1 MPFHFGTLDNIDDL
15 EHEGDAVWRMDVETG
30 SEQHGLTMHVNHPE
44 EDEWRETDMEMT
56 GYFKLIDSEDQIITM
71 IARHGR
77 VEVTVGT
84 MAAKRYA
91 IMGC

>member
-1 MPFHFGTLDNIDDL
+1 MRETQYGEWMWKPALNNMESRCMSTIWRKTSGEGEKHENDWLLQDDRQRRPDNITL
-15 EHEGDAVWRMDVETG
+15 
-30 SEQHGLTMHVNHPE
+30 
-44 EDEWRETDMEMT
+44 
-56 GYFKLIDSEDQIITM
+56 

>member
-1 MPFHFGTLDNIDDL
+1 M
-15 EHEGDAVWRMDVETG
+15 ET
-30 SEQHGLTMHVNHPE
+30 
-44 EDEWRETDMEMT
+44 T
-56 GYFKLIDSEDQIITM
+56 GYFKLIDSEDQIIITL

>member
-1 MPFHFGTLDNIDDL
+1 MRETQYGEWMWKPALNNMESRCMSTIWRKTSGERERERDRHGNDWLLQADRQRRPDNITL
-15 EHEGDAVWRMDVETG
+15 
-30 SEQHGLTMHVNHPE
+30 
-44 EDEWRETDMEMT
+44 
-56 GYFKLIDSEDQIITM
+56 

-77 VEVTVGT
+77 EEVTVGT